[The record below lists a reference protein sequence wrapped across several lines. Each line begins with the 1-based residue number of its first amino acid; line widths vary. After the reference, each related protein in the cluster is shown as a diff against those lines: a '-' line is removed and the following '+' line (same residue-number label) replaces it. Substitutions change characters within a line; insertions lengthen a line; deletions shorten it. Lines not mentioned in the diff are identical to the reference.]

1 MHPCGEFIH
10 DKLVLYLTY
19 KKEQKKKKKIFFK
32 AKVTKQ
38 NLKEEDETT
47 LG

>member
-1 MHPCGEFIH
+1 MHPCGELIH
-10 DKLVLYLTY
+10 DKHVMSLTY
-19 KKEQKKKKKIFFK
+19 KKEQKKTQKNVFK
-32 AKVTKQ
+32 PKVTKQ